1 MTTRFMDRAVCKA
14 ALAGAGMLA
23 ALGIAAGAAQADDK
37 QLAGGNSSAE
47 LRQLVDGKL
56 QGKKVAWM
64 PTTLGFPLTDEWTRV
79 MAADAAHMGIEF
91 IVRDPNWNP
100 TAMSQIVSAL
110 ITEKPDVL
118 IVHNHNVQLL
128 AKLLKKAEEAGIYVI
143 QVNMVSN
150 YKTDAYVG
158 ADWMEIGR
166 MVGEDVVAACGKDSG
181 TSHKVAVV
189 QGDLTSAA
197 SIEQMAG
204 FVDAVS
210 KDDSIEI
217 VSDQA
222 GNWDATK
229 ANNITATVLQ
239 QHPDLC
245 ATFGFWGT
253 MQNGAAQAVKA
264 AGKLDQVKV
273 YASGEGNR
281 FDCDNV
287 RDGLFYKFLN
297 YDAPAQA
304 HTIMNTAA
312 LLLQSGLKPGAV
324 KMAMYSPPTWITK
337 ENFDPAVCF
346 DPPKS

>member
-1 MTTRFMDRAVCKA
+1 MLKKLMKLAAAA
-14 ALAGAGMLA
+14 ALPATLALA
-23 ALGIAAGAAQADDK
+23 AYAPPVHAESDK
-37 QLAGGNSSAE
+37 LAGGNSSAE
-47 LRQLVDGKL
+47 LKKLVDSKLVGKR
-56 QGKKVAWM
+56 VAWM
-64 PTTLGFPLTDEWTRV
+64 PTTLGFPLTDMWTYV
-79 MAADAAHMGIEF
+79 MQKEADHAGIDF

-100 TAMSQIVSAL
+100 TTMTQIVSSL
-110 ITEKPDVL
+110 ITEHPDVL
-118 IVHNHNVQLL
+118 IVHNLDVQLL
-128 AKLLKKAEEAGIYVI
+128 AKQLQKAEQEGIFVI

-158 ADWMEIGR
+158 ADWIEVGR
-166 MVGEDVVAACGKDSG
+166 TVGEDVVKTCGEGTD

-197 SIEQMAG
+197 SLEQYAG
-204 FVDAVS
+204 FKQAVE
-210 KDDSIEI
+210 KDPTIEI

-222 GNWDATK
+222 ANWDATK
-229 ANNITATVLQ
+229 ANNVTATVLQ

-281 FDCDNV
+281 FDCNNV

-304 HTIMNTAA
+304 RDIMNMAEF
-312 LLLQSGLKPGAV
+312 LLQSGLKPGDA
-324 KMAMYSPPTWITK
+324 KMADYSSLSWITK
-337 ENFDPAVCF
+337 DNFDPSVCF
-346 DPPKS
+346 DVPEKS